1 MTTRIVNIRHH
12 TPHHTDRFFIDTN
25 VWFWLTYAASNEIQT
40 QNAPIRYQ
48 LEAYPNFIEKIL
60 DEGANI
66 YHSPL
71 ALSELANII
80 ERTEYDIYLSNHSV
94 HLTRKQFRKETEH
107 RKKVM
112 QEVSNAWQQITQMSE
127 TLDITLNK
135 ELSTKALTTL
145 SEHQLDAYDAFY
157 IESMSRYN
165 VTNIVTDDSDFN
177 GLDISLY
184 TANNQLV

>member
-1 MTTRIVNIRHH
+1 MTRIVDIKNRVNLHH
-12 TPHHTDRFFIDTN
+12 SDKFFIDTN

-40 QNAPIRYQ
+40 QNAPVRYQ
-48 LEAYPNFIEKIL
+48 LERYPEFIEKIL

-80 ERTEYDIYLSNHSV
+80 ERTEYDIYQLKNTEKIS
-94 HLTRKQFRKETEH
+94 RKDFRRKKEC

-112 QEVSNAWQQITQMSE
+112 EQISDAWKQIVQMSSP
-127 TLDITLNK
+127 LDITLNETLSSK
-135 ELSTKALTTL
+135 TLSTLN
-145 SEHQLDAYDAFY
+145 QYCLDAYDAFY
-157 IESMSRYN
+157 IESMSDYG
-165 VTNIVTDDSDFN
+165 VSNIVTDDCDFN

-184 TANNQLV
+184 TANNRLV